1 MRRGRQDER
10 RDLGFGEK
18 SEATWG
24 HGPWAMGRAGS
35 LSLGAASSL
44 LGREQGQGVAGG
56 SEEGLTLALAAS
68 RSPSSSYEA
77 STSSVCL
84 HLCTVMIKYITMS
97 SPSMRLGQKMED
109 GQWSSRP
116 RQTPL
121 FLGQPSPLQP
131 CGTVLYLYTS
141 IPKKQNQLCI
151 IPRSSGLGTTRT
163 GRLMRALASR
173 VCQWSKQLQSSP

>member
-1 MRRGRQDER
+1 MKGGRCLAGPRDVSNGLEGDDETGEARRKER
-10 RDLGFGEK
+10 SRIRRKERGNM
-18 SEATWG
+18 
-24 HGPWAMGRAGS
+24 GPWAMGRAGS

-56 SEEGLTLALAAS
+56 SEEGLTLAAS

-131 CGTVLYLYTS
+131 CGTVLYLYKY
-141 IPKKQNQLCI
+141 P
-151 IPRSSGLGTTRT
+151 
-163 GRLMRALASR
+163 
-173 VCQWSKQLQSSP
+173 